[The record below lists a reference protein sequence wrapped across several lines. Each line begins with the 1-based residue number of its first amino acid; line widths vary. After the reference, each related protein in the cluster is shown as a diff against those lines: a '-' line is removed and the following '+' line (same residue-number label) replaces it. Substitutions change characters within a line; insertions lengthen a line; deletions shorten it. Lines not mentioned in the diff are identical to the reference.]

1 LELFTQTFHTDLL
14 FLVENEMKIYPHSKT
29 VRHSSMLEQY
39 NEDILRN
46 MFYIH
51 IQWKS
56 MVTFRLLT
64 FFNISSFESVKE
76 WMWWHHLCVN
86 CFC

>member
-1 LELFTQTFHTDLL
+1 
-14 FLVENEMKIYPHSKT
+14 V
-29 VRHSSMLEQY
+29 EQY

-46 MFYIH
+46 MFYINMFYIH

-56 MVTFRLLT
+56 MVTKTFRLLT